1 MVCVLAL
8 TCAAPIAVAKGG
20 PAPDVKTLPPTDVQ
34 TTSVVLH
41 GVIVPTEDHTTYWFE
56 FGQTTDYGLT
66 TPAQTLTN
74 KRSVTSDVPI
84 TGLTPGATYH
94 TRLVAQSA
102 KKTVDGPD
110 VAFTTA
116 SPIPTPTAPAGLPGT
131 GDEQPAVDTAA
142 AQAPPLGS
150 VGLVP
155 ASGTVLVRAPGS
167 DRAVPLTSGATVPAG
182 AIVDTRH
189 GSVELGTKLP
199 GGAVQ
204 KGTFHGGLFE
214 VRQPAGGKGMVELV
228 LRGPKPTCPT
238 AAARAAATTRK
249 RPPRQLWGRD
259 NHGRFR
265 TRGSNSVATVRGTV
279 WYVADRC
286 GGTYTRVS
294 KGAVSVHELRT
305 GKTFVVRAGHS
316 HLARA
321 R

>member
-1 MVCVLAL
+1 MVCALAL
-8 TCAAPIAVAKGG
+8 ACAAPIALANGG
-20 PAPDVKTLPPTDVQ
+20 PAPDVRTLPPTDVQ

-41 GVIVPTEDHTTYWFE
+41 GVIPPTDDHTTYWFE
-56 FGQTTDYGLT
+56 FGATTDYGLT

-74 KRSVTSDVPI
+74 KRSVTSDAPI

-94 TRLVAQSA
+94 ARLVAQTA
-102 KKTVDGPD
+102 KTTVDGPD

-116 SPIPTPTAPAGLPGT
+116 SPIPTPTAPAGLPGA
-131 GDEQPAVDTAA
+131 GDEQPDTAA

-150 VGLVP
+150 VGLEP

-167 DRAVPLTSGATVPAG
+167 GRAVPLKFAATVPAG

-189 GSVELGTKLP
+189 GSVELGSKLP

-204 KGTFHGGLFE
+204 TGTFHGGLFE

-238 AAARAAATTRK
+238 GGARAAATTRK
-249 RPPRQLWGRD
+249 GPPRGLWGRD

-286 GGTYTRVS
+286 DGTYTRVS
-294 KGAVSVHELRT
+294 KGAVSVRELRT

-316 HLARA
+316 HLARG